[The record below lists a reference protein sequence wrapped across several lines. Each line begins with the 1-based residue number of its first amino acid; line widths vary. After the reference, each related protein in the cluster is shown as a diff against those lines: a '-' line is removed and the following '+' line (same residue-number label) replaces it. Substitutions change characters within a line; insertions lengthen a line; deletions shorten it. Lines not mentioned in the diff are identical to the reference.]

1 MLKVIA
7 LDIGG
12 VCIRLHCKKALNTLG
27 ITNIKDIPV
36 EFTNATNMLEKGI
49 ITSVEWA
56 NVIRYL
62 TENRFSEHELRTAW
76 SMIIGQTIEGM
87 QELAQELVD
96 AGCKLVLF
104 SDTSE
109 IHMQEVY
116 RNLSFANMITGCIFS
131 YEVGV
136 KKPDEAMYKAFEN
149 EYGKPVF
156 YADNCP
162 ANIEGGQREGWNSH
176 LFTSPENMRKALVN
190 AKILV

>member
-12 VCIRLHCKKALNTLG
+12 VCLKLHFEKALKTLG
-27 ITNIKDIPV
+27 ITSPADMPV
-36 EFTNATNMLEKGI
+36 EFTAATDMLEKGI

-96 AGCKLVLF
+96 AGCKLVFF

-156 YADNCP
+156 YVDNSP